1 MMQSLTIGQLASA
14 AGVTVETLRFYEK
27 QGLLSA
33 PRRSDSGYRQ
43 YPPEA
48 IKRVRFI
55 QHAKQVGFTLND
67 IGELLALRQDQT
79 TSCADIK
86 ARATGKIEQIERKIE
101 ELQRIRDALQRM
113 AQKCSGSATSSSEC
127 PILEELDEHEETID
141 ER

>member
-1 MMQSLTIGQLASA
+1 MQSLSIGQLASA
-14 AGVTVETLRFYEK
+14 AGVTVEALRFYEK
-27 QGLLSA
+27 QGLLA
-33 PRRSDSGYRQ
+33 EPQRSDSGYRQ
-43 YPPEA
+43 YPAEA

-55 QHAKQVGFTLND
+55 QHAKEVGFTLSD
-67 IGELLALRQDQT
+67 IGELLALRQDRH

-113 AQKCSGSATSSSEC
+113 AQKCSGSKASSSEC
-127 PILEELDEHEETID
+127 PILEELDDHEETTD